1 MRDPD
6 IAPLSPS
13 AASAE
18 EQRMPRRSF
27 LVRSTLVGLMAAT
40 ASVATAQGP
49 TVNNPPN
56 TKEFGI
62 DAGAVFGLGD
72 ESSVQITLP
81 AARMR
86 VGFFLNNDS
95 RWSIE
100 PAVGLS
106 YNKVEGADGVL
117 VYNLEVGALYHLRP
131 PSAVTAVTPASVM
144 YVRPFVGVVGFTGDD
159 SDSEFSVGA
168 GFGVKIPWQ
177 SALAWRLEAN
187 TGYGF
192 DNEAFRIGAFAGLSL
207 FTR

>member
-1 MRDPD
+1 
-6 IAPLSPS
+6 
-13 AASAE
+13 
-18 EQRMPRRSF
+18 MPRRSF
-27 LVRSTLVGLMAAT
+27 LVMSTLVGLMAAT

-56 TKEFGI
+56 TMEFGI

-72 ESSVQITLP
+72 QSSVQITLP
-81 AARMR
+81 AARAR

-117 VYNLEVGALYHLRP
+117 VYNLEAGALYHLRP
-131 PSAVTAVTPASVM
+131 PSAVTQASAASVM

-177 SALAWRLEAN
+177 SNLAWRLEAN

-192 DNEAFRIGAFAGLSL
+192 DNEAFRIGAFAGLSF